1 MLKQLILEKERNLF
15 VKWLKSLRFNFFLDS
30 SMPIYIFAQTFSM
43 RTFKAKYFYSH
54 VLFFSRCNLNFISNS
69 QRLSLEKNFKR
80 TISKKIPLNFLIP
93 VSFNFFKKPAQ
104 VRMGNG
110 RGQKFNK
117 QIYKFTYGFPFFQSK
132 YIRSKFLKKINNK
145 ISKKTG
151 ISTRVLNLRK
161 FFFSS

>member
-1 MLKQLILEKERNLF
+1 MLKQLILEEERNLF
-15 VKWLKSLRFNFFLDS
+15 IKWLKSLRFNFFLNYK
-30 SMPIYIFAQTFSM
+30 MPICISDHVSLIQVY
-43 RTFKAKYFYSH
+43 RAKYLSSH
-54 VLFFSRCNLNFISNS
+54 VLFFSRRNLNFISHS

-80 TISKKIPLNFLIP
+80 TISKKIPLNFLSS
-93 VSFNFFKKPAQ
+93 VSFKFFKKPAQ

-132 YIRSKFLKKINNK
+132 FIRSKFLKKINKK
-145 ISKKTG
+145 ISKKIG

-161 FFFSS
+161 FFFMV